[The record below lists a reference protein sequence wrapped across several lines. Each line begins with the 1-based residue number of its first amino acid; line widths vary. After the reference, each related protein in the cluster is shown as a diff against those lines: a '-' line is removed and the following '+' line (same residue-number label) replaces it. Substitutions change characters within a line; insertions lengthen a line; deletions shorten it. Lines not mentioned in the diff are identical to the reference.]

1 MPADP
6 RLPAGAGPVSARPA
20 AARSALRLALLLVA
34 LLAACTPGRPVPV
47 AEIEAFI
54 GVPLPP
60 GHRGLRS
67 ADEAGIDRLMRLTFD
82 APEAEAA
89 AFAGPARARGSHP
102 GGGAGITLLGSG
114 FDGWLTPCRRALP
127 AAKRWWR
134 PAARRKVVDCSP
146 PVPACGASGRGVHP
160 VRRAPRR
167 HAARIGIFSFPAGSA
182 RAESRLTGPWPR
194 EGGQRPNGDVP

>member
-1 MPADP
+1 MRLCPADP

-89 AFAGPARARGSHP
+89 AFAARLVPGGSPPAAVRGSRSSAAGST
-102 GGGAGITLLGSG
+102 GGSR
-114 FDGWLTPCRRALP
+114 PCRRALP

-134 PAARRKVVDCSP
+134 AGAPARWWLLP
-146 PVPACGASGRGVHP
+146 PVPACGASGSRCSP
-160 VRRAPRR
+160 CEARPRR
-167 HAARIGIFSFPAGSA
+167 HAARIGIFSFLPARRA
-182 RAESRLTGPWPR
+182 RKP
-194 EGGQRPNGDVP
+194 V